1 MDVLDMPEDRAVL
14 CLRALRAVAAADGKL
29 AAQEKRLLGV
39 AAGALRLVRD
49 PETLD
54 AATPAE
60 VAAGVTD
67 PTERL
72 RLLQGLI
79 VMAMIDGD
87 VDRTEL
93 EVLEAFAKALGI
105 DADRLVSLR
114 QYAAGRWT
122 LIQWDLARRA
132 GTVRNVVD
140 EAWGEE
146 GWRGVYRVLGP
157 TWGRAA
163 EPEIA
168 WRYKELGLLPEGT
181 LGRVYWAHMTKRR
194 FAFPGEPHG
203 FAERLV
209 KHDLAHVLG
218 GYDTDPDGE
227 IEVACFVAGFMR
239 KDPFWDVFMLVMQF
253 HLGVEG
259 FLTHPAAK
267 GALDI
272 PRAAAALARGAACKV
287 DLYDRWDPWS
297 QFPRPLADVRADLGI
312 PRDAKLV

>member
-1 MDVLDMPEDRAVL
+1 MEILDLPEERALL
-14 CLRALRAVAAADGKL
+14 CLRALRAIAAADGKL
-29 AAQEKRLLGV
+29 AAQEARLLGV

-49 PETLD
+49 PSTLEP
-54 AATPAE
+54 ATPDE

-67 PTERL
+67 PLERL

-93 EVLEAFAKALGI
+93 AALRAFADALGL
-105 DADRLVSLR
+105 DEPRLANLR

-122 LIQWDLARRA
+122 MMRWDLMRRSGVA
-132 GTVRNVVD
+132 QVVVS
-140 EAWGEE
+140 EAWSEE

-168 WRYKELGLLPEGT
+168 WRYKELGLLSEGT
-181 LGRVYWAHMTKRR
+181 LGRTYWAHMTRR
-194 FAFPGEPHG
+194 HFPFPGEPGG

-218 GYDTDPDGE
+218 GYDTDPEGE
-227 IEVACFVAGFMR
+227 VEAACFIAGFMR
-239 KDPFWDVFMLVMQF
+239 RDPFWEVFMLLMQF
-253 HLGVEG
+253 HLGVDVFG
-259 FLTHPAAK
+259 QHDAAR
-267 GALDI
+267 GRFDI
-272 PRAAAALARGAACKV
+272 ARAAAALGRGMRTKV
-287 DLYDRWDPWS
+287 DLYDAWTPWPH
-297 QFPRPLADVRADLGI
+297 FARPLADVRAELGI
-312 PRDAKLV
+312 DPDANVV

>member
-1 MDVLDMPEDRAVL
+1 MEILELPEDRALL
-14 CLRALRAVAAADGKL
+14 CLRALRTVAAADGKF
-29 AAQEKRLLGV
+29 AAQEQRLLGV

-49 PETLD
+49 PSTLEP
-54 AATPAE
+54 ATPAE

-67 PTERL
+67 ALERT

-93 EVLEAFAKALGI
+93 AALRAFADALGI
-105 DADRLVSLR
+105 DEPRLSSLR

-122 LIQWDLARRA
+122 LMQWDLARRS
-132 GTVRNVVD
+132 GVMRTTVD
-140 EAWGEE
+140 EAWAEE

-209 KHDLAHVLG
+209 KHDLAHVIG

-227 IEVACFVAGFMR
+227 VEAACFIAGFMR
-239 KDPFWDVFMLVMQF
+239 KDPFWEVFMLLMQF
-253 HLGVEG
+253 HLGVDV
-259 FLTHPAAK
+259 FHQHDAAK
-267 GALDI
+267 GRFDVE
-272 PRAAAALARGAACKV
+272 RAAAALGRGMRCKI
-287 DLYDRWDPWS
+287 DLYDRFDPWPH
-297 QFPRPLADVRADLGI
+297 FARPLAEVRAELGI
-312 PRDAKLV
+312 DVDANVV